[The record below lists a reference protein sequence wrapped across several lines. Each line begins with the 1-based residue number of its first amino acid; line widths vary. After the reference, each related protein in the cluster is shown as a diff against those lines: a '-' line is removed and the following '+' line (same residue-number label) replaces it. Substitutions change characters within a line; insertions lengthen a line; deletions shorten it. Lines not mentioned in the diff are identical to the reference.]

1 MNIELN
7 SIQLMELRQRSIY
20 FNVLDC
26 VRTYRL

>member
-7 SIQLMELRQRSIY
+7 RIKFMELRQRSIY

-26 VRTYRL
+26 VRTSRL